1 MSLEIPGKMR
11 ALVEDQSGKT
21 ASIQE
26 VALPELEENDIL
38 VKVAYVAQN
47 PTDWKHASIPGLSVP
62 GAIIGCDFS
71 GTVVTIPS
79 ICPNPNKLQVG
90 DKIAGMVHGGKFP
103 TKGSFAQ
110 YLRVPS
116 DTCWKVPES
125 VGLRDAPVYG
135 VGFITAAGVLYRRQ
149 KHEYPPAKIEG
160 DHWYLVYG
168 GSTAVGMFAVQLAKL
183 AGYKVIA
190 TASPKN
196 FDLVKSYGADEVV
209 DYKDADHASSEI
221 KRITNNTL
229 SIGLDTISEKGSFG
243 IALNGFSDDKSLGGE
258 QRKLS
263 ALLQADEKTQLLAKE
278 KSVTVETILA
288 YTFMGISFEFFPGM
302 TLPVIPGDRDWFN
315 NFHTR
320 IADIITKHNIKPNP
334 VKESGGL
341 DDILDGFE
349 LQKSGKVSGT
359 KLVYRIE

>member
-11 ALVEDQSGKT
+11 ALVEDQSVSILPALSVLHNFSRVMPYRTDDDMSRKSLRVRLPLFRRSLSPSWRRTISWSRSLTSPRTLPVRAVLSSNREVSVVLTIFHT
-21 ASIQE
+21 AFFGGSD
-26 VALPELEENDIL
+26 VDL
-38 VKVAYVAQN
+38 V
-47 PTDWKHASIPGLSVP
+47 DWKHASIPGLSVP

-168 GSTAVGMFAVQLAKL
+168 GSTAVGMFAVQVSRVACPILHKFLVCKKL
-183 AGYKVIA
+183 IMLDPVLR
-190 TASPKN
+190 SWP
-196 FDLVKSYGADEVV
+196 SW
-209 DYKDADHASSEI
+209 
-221 KRITNNTL
+221 
-229 SIGLDTISEKGSFG
+229 LDTRS
-243 IALNGFSDDKSLGGE
+243 SLPPVP
-258 QRKLS
+258 R
-263 ALLQADEKTQLLAKE
+263 
-278 KSVTVETILA
+278 
-288 YTFMGISFEFFPGM
+288 
-302 TLPVIPGDRDWFN
+302 TLTWSSLTGP
-315 NFHTR
+315 TR
-320 IADIITKHNIKPNP
+320 SLT
-334 VKESGGL
+334 
-341 DDILDGFE
+341 
-349 LQKSGKVSGT
+349 
-359 KLVYRIE
+359 